1 MNSDGGKMNE
11 TDVDL
16 SRRITELEKRL
27 GYANNRF
34 ILILLLV
41 LLSIGMNVW
50 WMIRPVRQ
58 IRVTDGLS
66 TARLTPTE
74 LTIATSLGTGRFNTV
89 MMELEEPSGKPLAG
103 LSVGPRREGNLLLL
117 DAGGDETLTREE
129 LSKLRR
135 SLPNAE
141 MSNPK

>member
-1 MNSDGGKMNE
+1 MNE
-11 TDVDL
+11 IDVDL
-16 SRRITELEKRL
+16 NRRITELEKRL
-27 GYANNRF
+27 GNANNRF
-34 ILILLLV
+34 ILIVLLV

-50 WMIRPVRQ
+50 WMIRPIRE

-74 LTIATSLGTGRFNTV
+74 LTITSTLGTNRINTV
-89 MMELEEPSGKPLAG
+89 LMELEEPSGKPVAG
-103 LSVGPRREGNLLLL
+103 LGLGPRREGNMFLL
-117 DAGGDETLTREE
+117 DAGGGAESLTMED

-135 SLPNAE
+135 SLPNAP

>member
-1 MNSDGGKMNE
+1 MNE

-16 SRRITELEKRL
+16 NRRITELEKRL

-34 ILILLLV
+34 ILAVVLV
-41 LLSIGMNVW
+41 LLGIGMNVW
-50 WMIRPVRQ
+50 WMIRPVRE

-74 LTIATSLGTGRFNTV
+74 LTITTSLGTGRVNTV
-89 MMELEEPSGKPLAG
+89 MMELEEPSGKPLVG
-103 LSVGPRREGNLLLL
+103 LNVGPRREGNMLLI
-117 DAGGDETLTREE
+117 DASGDESLTREE
-129 LSKLRR
+129 LSRLRR

-141 MSNPK
+141 TSKTK